1 MSPFCYSVTAP
12 VDFPFLVS
20 GGQVF
25 LWREQSGL
33 GEGWLAAPARATPSS
48 RGGETSNK
56 GLTTAPT
63 GLRPG
68 PASLPKQQA
77 IWHGVH
83 GPDWYEVRVGERLE
97 VTSSA
102 PESEFHRL
110 FSLTPEWDAAVN
122 ELRADPR
129 LTELLDRHPGLRL
142 VRPRVRLE
150 GTVCFLCTSN
160 NHLPRITAMI
170 ERLWN
175 LGPGRDGRRLFPD
188 LAALLP
194 VNEERLREWGFGYR
208 GRTIPLA
215 LRALADHGGEE
226 WLASLDSEPMPT
238 VRRELMTLAGVG
250 PKLAECIALFGLGR
264 WDAAPVDTHVWQSLG
279 RWLRP
284 DWAGLA
290 LSARRITEA
299 SDWLRGEFGPYAGIV
314 QQFLFTDNLR
324 RPRGER

>member
-1 MSPFCYSVTAP
+1 MSPFRYSVAAP

-25 LWREQSGL
+25 LWREHNSGP
-33 GEGWLAAPARATPSS
+33 ESAV
-48 RGGETSNK
+48 
-56 GLTTAPT
+56 
-63 GLRPG
+63 
-68 PASLPKQQA
+68 
-77 IWHGVH
+77 WHGVH

-97 VTSSA
+97 VTSTA
-102 PESEFHRL
+102 PESEFRRF
-110 FSLTPEWDAAVN
+110 FSLTPEWDQAVN

-129 LTELLDRHPGLRL
+129 LTGLLDRHPGLRL

-175 LGPGRDGRRLFPD
+175 LGSERDGRRLFPD
-188 LAALLP
+188 LAALLQ
-194 VNEERLREWGFGYR
+194 VSEERLREWGFGYR

-215 LRALADHGGEE
+215 LSALADRGGED
-226 WLASLDSEPMPT
+226 WLAALDSEPMPT
-238 VRRELMTLAGVG
+238 VRRELMALPGVG

-264 WDAAPVDTHVWQSLG
+264 WDAAPVDTHVWQALA

-290 LSARRITEA
+290 LSARRITDA
-299 SDWLRGEFGPYAGIV
+299 SDWLRGEFGLHSGIV

-324 RPRGER
+324 RPRSER